1 MDNSIHMGFNRT
13 FLKRKKEGKYM
24 FVDSHAHLQWKSFE
38 KDLDTVI
45 EKAVKAGVEKIIT
58 IGTSL
63 LESKKGVQLARRCAN
78 VYATVGIHP
87 HNAKYFNNNV
97 ARELKQMAEDPK
109 VVAIGEIGL
118 DYYRNLSSRQAQQ
131 EAFKAQLLLAKELQ
145 LPVVIHD
152 REAHA
157 DVLKTISE
165 CQSKIEGV
173 MHCFS
178 GSKEMAVQSIANG
191 FYISF
196 AGNITFPKAV
206 RLQEIAAS
214 LELDKILVETDCP
227 WLAPQKIRGKRNE
240 PAFLTYTVEE
250 IANLKNIPLEKVAK
264 ATTQNAYD
272 IFKLV

>member
-1 MDNSIHMGFNRT
+1 
-13 FLKRKKEGKYM
+13 M

-38 KDLDTVI
+38 KDLDMVI

-63 LESKKGVQLARRCAN
+63 LESKKGVQLARRYPN

-97 ARELKQMAEDPK
+97 ARELKQMAEKPK

-118 DYYRNLSSRQAQQ
+118 DYYRNLSSKQAQQ
-131 EAFKAQLLLAKELQ
+131 KAFKAQLLLAKELQ

-152 REAHA
+152 REAHS
-157 DVLKTISE
+157 DVLKTLSE
-165 CQSKIEGV
+165 FQNKIEGV

-178 GSKEMAVQSIANG
+178 GSKEIAAQSIANG

-196 AGNITFPKAV
+196 AGNITFPNAA
-206 RLQEIAAS
+206 RLHEIAAA

-240 PAFLTYTVEE
+240 PAFLTYTAEK

-264 ATTQNAYD
+264 ATTQNAND
-272 IFKLV
+272 IFTLV

>member
-1 MDNSIHMGFNRT
+1 
-13 FLKRKKEGKYM
+13 M

-38 KDLDTVI
+38 KDLDRVI
-45 EKAVKAGVEKIIT
+45 EKAVKAGVENIIT

-63 LESKKGVQLARRCAN
+63 LESKKGVQLARRYAN

-87 HNAKYFNNNV
+87 HNAKYFNNDV
-97 ARELKQMAEDPK
+97 AEELKQMAEEPK

-165 CQSKIEGV
+165 CQNKIEGV

-178 GSKEMAVQSIANG
+178 GSKEMAAQSIANG

-196 AGNITFPKAV
+196 AGNITFPKAA

-240 PAFLTYTVEE
+240 PAFLTYTAEK